1 MTRIAPRLKD
11 RRRPRPESHLRIGKH
26 GALTHVH
33 WHASRRRVEAA
44 PVIVPTREQLYR
56 LPCLLDDDVTL
67 GDVMLM
73 LTHPAGFWHRLIG
86 RWTDQYVG
94 EAIGPRLVGPDELP
108 LLPPAPPDPSPRGV
122 CVSRRVLDLSAQG
135 QGGDWAMTHLELHW
149 CGMLVT
155 PSQHAL
161 GRVPPPDEM
170 QLDGVSS
177 VDRLSVVF
185 TPVNELTRYPLKV
198 FAEREVYDASAP
210 AFESVLLGV
219 TEHAPTLYAI
229 VHGIMHEVSFCG
241 PPVRRDEKYEVI
253 RTADDGDEGDGDNG
267 P

>member
-1 MTRIAPRLKD
+1 M
-11 RRRPRPESHLRIGKH
+11 
-26 GALTHVH
+26 
-33 WHASRRRVEAA
+33 
-44 PVIVPTREQLYR
+44 IVPTREQLYR
-56 LPCLLDDDVTL
+56 LPCLLDPDVTL

-73 LTHPAGFWHRLIG
+73 LASAARFWHRLIG

-94 EAIGPRLVGPDELP
+94 EAIAPRLVGPDELP
-108 LLPPAPPDPSPRGV
+108 LPPPAPPRPPTRELW
-122 CVSRRVLDLSAQG
+122 VSRRVLDPSALPE
-135 QGGDWAMTHLELHW
+135 GGDWAMTHLELHW
-149 CGMLVT
+149 CALEVT
-155 PSQHAL
+155 RSQHAL

-185 TPVNELTRYPLKV
+185 APVNQLTRYPLKV

-210 AFESVLLGV
+210 EFESVLLGV
-219 TEHAPTLYAI
+219 TEHAPSLYAI

-241 PPVRRDEKYEVI
+241 PPVRRNEKYEVI
-253 RTADDGDEGDGDNG
+253 RTADDEDEGDGDNG